1 MVLTSNVVTI
11 AGFALGILLAVAG
24 FAVAILLAVGGTLAG
39 FALAILR
46 AVGRAT
52 WNLRGFITSSME
64 SPPHASRDNRRTR
77 PRIPSATHIH
87 DKSTHAP
94 TPR

>member
-11 AGFALGILLAVAG
+11 AGFALGILLAV
-24 FAVAILLAVGGTLAG
+24 GGALAG

-87 DKSTHAP
+87 DKPTHAP